1 MMHLKSPNRS
11 QASSDKPSGCHA
23 HPQQTAPPWVSECLC
38 SPRNQDEFRQNRKAV
53 SQIKPIKGDTAH
65 RDDDN
70 QGVASP
76 GVPDVDV
83 GVHRAGDQNLG
94 LKPGP
99 VQVTEDTHSS
109 SCP

>member
-1 MMHLKSPNRS
+1 MMRLRSPNRS
-11 QASSDKPSGCHA
+11 QASCEEAIWLP
-23 HPQQTAPPWVSECLC
+23 C
-38 SPRNQDEFRQNRKAV
+38 SPTADSATVGFRVSLQPQKQDEFRRNRKAV
-53 SQIKPIKGDTAH
+53 SQIKPITGDTAN
-65 RDDDN
+65 RDDDS
-70 QGVASP
+70 QGAASP

-109 SCP
+109 SSP